1 MDENKNR
8 YTIIHV
14 AVTGGWNNIVVLDTW
29 TGELKAKRLVFQ
41 SNNQKPI
48 WENVE
53 IEESKDEKK

>member
-1 MDENKNR
+1 MDEAKNR

-29 TGELKAKRLVFQ
+29 TGNLRAMRLVFQ
-41 SNNQKPI
+41 KGKPI

-53 IEESKDEKK
+53 IEENKDEKK